1 MVRLDDYDDLEILL
15 DRGAELIQ
23 FYRNDPVIAAID
35 LLNVDLAPIQRIV
48 LRDMWFKNF
57 VITVA
62 SRGFGKSS
70 SIDSL
75 TYIENKGLVYL
86 YEVLPKIPDYLRN
99 GEDDIIKYDEL
110 IYTSVG
116 FRPAK
121 AVALE
126 KGISGFKIITH
137 YGFEH
142 SGSKQHPLLVLNDRC
157 EFEYKR
163 LDELKVGDRVCI
175 QRGQQVFGN
184 YEMPL
189 EDAYLIGLFIGDGCI
204 SDDYSSQ
211 SITTVDL
218 EIIEFCKS
226 YCEKH
231 NIDYRIDE
239 DYRSCQIVYKFYFK
253 RFDYFFEKY
262 RINRTLSYFK
272 SVPLTVR
279 QGVKE
284 VQIAFLQGYFDA
296 DGGFEN
302 GGVTCSS
309 VSYKLLKEIQL
320 MLLNLGI
327 VTRLRKKVTKSKF
340 GVAYIL
346 SMFSYDAL
354 LFNCLVGFKLN
365 RKKKALNGY
374 FIDKKLNVN
383 NDTIPYALQLCY
395 DITKYYHNAYN
406 TSKKPSFSI
415 SLSNKKE
422 LTYVRL
428 YKFLKQCKFIE
439 DSGFSLSSVSSILD
453 KLVNIFYTHYFFDR
467 VESIEEWRGNCYD
480 FEMDMWNEE
489 LEPNYFANGF
499 VNHNTF
505 LLGVNALLHALLY
518 PGYRIGLIAP
528 SFRQCWY
535 YGDEHFPTFW
545 TSDGLKTGKEFFDGI
560 VCGETKVQSLYH
572 TNKVLNKWENI
583 ERDGLEII
591 TEKGFIISGSLDH
604 KILVLDK
611 NGAFVYK
618 ELNEIDYDTN
628 IIVLK
633 GFECFGNN
641 NMLPVLNLEEDW
653 RIKKCK
659 FPKELDEDLAY
670 LFGLLVGDGCVS
682 IGKRS
687 HYRVIFVNNDVE
699 LVSSFKNLMKKYF
712 DLEPSSEVYK
722 NGSYHLE
729 YYSKL
734 VVEFFVVCGVTST
747 TALDKKIP
755 FVIKRSNKNCFMA
768 FIKGLMDTDG
778 SCYVSYNADGKM
790 SCEVSLSTSSE
801 QLGREIQSVLL
812 NIGVVSNFNLST
824 KSCKKLLLNR
834 KIKSNCANAYKV
846 RITGFYNLYLYNKEV
861 SFKLSRKRNK
871 LEKYLSAN
879 SRKHSE
885 FLYGLRDVCSQVVEQ
900 LRLVI
905 PRGCSDSKYLSVIKN
920 RLNFNTTG
928 TVSFNIVLSLV
939 LLIYRYKLYTDESSR
954 LVNISE
960 LDFITVKP
968 IKFKTKKF
976 KTFDIEVENE
986 HCYYANGF
994 INHNSK
1000 MIFSEIEKLYRRSS
1014 IVREAAEKKPVRGAD
1029 ICYLQFKGT
1038 DRSNGSYIEAL
1049 PVGVDGAKI
1058 RGSRFYLI
1066 EVDELAQMPPEIIDL
1081 VVTPMAAVSL
1091 EPMQRVRELERQRE
1105 LIELGL
1111 ATEEDFIDN
1120 MANKMIMTSSGYFKF
1135 NHMWERMKSY
1145 WKAADEGEGDK
1156 YAVHQIPYQL
1166 LPDGFLDKENIKKAK
1181 RTMSTIE
1188 FMMEYE
1194 AAMVSDSSGFF
1205 KASLIEECSTKTG
1218 FTVLSRGHRE
1228 SEYILGVD
1236 PNQAGRAAAGLVILE
1251 VGPPHRVIYVEGA
1264 HEKTTQAN
1272 VLKIYELL
1280 KSFNI
1285 IGIFMDSMGGGKAWR
1300 DLLQEGYDNNIKI
1313 LDVDDKYNTHL
1324 EGKRILHLI
1333 NPTTQWIS
1341 DANFNLLALLENKNL
1356 LFPELPL
1363 SADPKAE
1370 SIYEEVK
1377 TLKSQLVNIIVT
1389 QTARG
1394 VAHFDTPKKDQN
1406 KDLYSALVLA
1416 AWGVK
1421 ELSRKQQEPVKQL
1434 SNSGLIRPHQPGAK
1448 FTISS
1453 YKGNKFDG
1461 ALLKK
1466 RN

>member
-62 SRGFGKSS
+62 SRGFGKSQS
-70 SIDSL
+70 VDSL
-75 TYIENKGLVYL
+75 VYFKDVGLVYL
-86 YEVLPKIPDYLRN
+86 YEVLPNIPSYLRD
-99 GEDDIIKYDEL
+99 GEDDVIKFENE
-110 IYTSVG
+110 IYSSEG
-116 FRPAK
+116 FVK
-121 AVALE
+121 TEYLSLE
-126 KGISGFKIITH
+126 KGIKGKRLVTKHGFVNK
-137 YGFEH
+137 
-142 SGSKQHPLLVLNDRC
+142 GSNRHRLLTIDKNGN
-157 EFEYKR
+157 FIFKR
-163 LDELKVGDRVCI
+163 LDQFEIGDLVCL
-175 QRGQQVFGN
+175 QRGSNVFGKIN
-184 YEMPL
+184 IPL
-189 EDAYLIGLFIGDGCI
+189 EDAYILGKIVGGDRVAFYDATVDGVLYKYGLDKYIEPFSFVPKIIRSSSADVVSMFLSGLFEVSECKDKD
-204 SDDYSSQ
+204 SVY
-211 SITTVDL
+211 
-218 EIIEFCKS
+218 IINS
-226 YCEKH
+226 Y
-231 NIDYRIDE
+231 D
-239 DYRSCQIVYKFYFK
+239 V
-253 RFDYFFEKY
+253 
-262 RINRTLSYFK
+262 LS
-272 SVPLTVR
+272 V
-279 QGVKE
+279 
-284 VQIAFLQGYFDA
+284 
-296 DGGFEN
+296 
-302 GGVTCSS
+302 
-309 VSYKLLKEIQL
+309 IQL
-320 MLLNLGI
+320 MLLNFGI
-327 VTRLRKKVTKSKF
+327 VASLEQ
-340 GVAYIL
+340 
-346 SMFSYDAL
+346 
-354 LFNCLVGFKLN
+354 FN
-365 RKKKALNGY
+365 
-374 FIDKKLNVN
+374 DK
-383 NDTIPYALQLCY
+383 Y
-395 DITKYYHNAYN
+395 
-406 TSKKPSFSI
+406 
-415 SLSNKKE
+415 
-422 LTYVRL
+422 
-428 YKFLKQCKFIE
+428 
-439 DSGFSLSSVSSILD
+439 
-453 KLVNIFYTHYFFDR
+453 KLVIRNNTINVIAGYGIKDYFLDEVFN
-467 VESIEEWRGNCYD
+467 VEDWIGDCYD
-480 FEMDMWNEE
+480 FELDMPNNT
-489 LEPNYFANGF
+489 EPNYFANGF

-712 DLEPSSEVYK
+712 DLEPSGEVYK

-734 VVEFFVVCGVTST
+734 VVEFFVACGVTYT

-755 FVIKRSNKNCFMA
+755 FVIKRSSKNCFMA

-778 SCYVSYNADGKM
+778 SCYVSYNDDGKM

-824 KSCKKLLLNR
+824 KSCKKSLFNR
-834 KIKSNCANAYKV
+834 KVESNCADAYKV
-846 RITGFYNLYLYNKEV
+846 RITGFYNLYLYNKEI

-871 LEKYLSAN
+871 LEKYLSTN
-879 SRKHSE
+879 SRKYSE
-885 FLYGLRDVCSQVVEQ
+885 FLYGLRDVCSQVMEQ

-1251 VGPPHRVIYVEGA
+1251 IGPPHRVVYVEGA

-1285 IGIFMDSMGGGKAWR
+1285 VGIFMDSMGGGKAWR

-1421 ELSRKQQEPVKQL
+1421 ELSRKQREPIKQL

-1448 FTISS
+1448 FNIAS
-1453 YKGNKFDG
+1453 YRGNKFDG
-1461 ALLKK
+1461 ALLK
-1466 RN
+1466 RRIN